1 MPNMRRLSEC
11 KAQLLEAAGYVIK
24 RKTGTARILGSHTI
38 PQVHHEEGLLVG
50 ALEEFSGNTVETPR
64 IAETG
69 CLGAALVAM
78 DGTGAYPDCPAACAA
93 LKPPLDS
100 YRPNPA
106 LADAYAT
113 KYRHY
118 RELIAQ
124 LRAFNDTLHP

>member
-1 MPNMRRLSEC
+1 MYEGVIYSLMHHLERMRQRFP
-11 KAQLLEAAGYVIK
+11 AARVL
-24 RKTGTARILGSHTI
+24 RVTGGPAKSVVWMQMLADI
-38 PQVHHEEGLLVG
+38 
-50 ALEEFSGNTVETPR
+50 SGNSVETPR

-78 DGTGAYPDCPAACAA
+78 VGTGAYPDCPAACAA